1 MHPGERPRIAL
12 IANAPYSTSSF
23 RCTTNRQVMRMII
36 TDDHSLLGHQ
46 AQGRELTAKEREL
59 ANAMLKAFGSGE
71 HDFAAIARLLEQWKV
86 PRPSGDPGPW
96 SVENLEQE
104 LHQINNSLDQAY
116 ASNGFGA

>member
-1 MHPGERPRIAL
+1 
-12 IANAPYSTSSF
+12 
-23 RCTTNRQVMRMII
+23 MII

-46 AQGRELTAKEREL
+46 ALGCELTAKEREL

-96 SVENLEQE
+96 SVETLSRSCIRLTLRSTKPMPVTDLERDRTHVGQGPKRV
-104 LHQINNSLDQAY
+104 SD
-116 ASNGFGA
+116 G